1 MSAIRTIDLTKR
13 YGSHTAVSE
22 VNLTV
27 DAGEVYGFLGPNG
40 AGKSTTIGMLLSY
53 VHPTEGT
60 ARVFGKDVREES
72 VAIKRR
78 VGVLP
83 ESCRL
88 YDRLTGR
95 KHLQFAIDAMDA
107 DDDPDTLVD
116 RVGLEPD
123 AARRPVSEYSTGMK
137 QRLKIA
143 VALIDEP
150 DLLVLD
156 EPSGGLDPAGIQ
168 LLRELV
174 LEERD
179 RGAAV
184 FFSSHILEQVEAVC
198 DRIGILVDGCL
209 RTSGDIEVLKSD
221 TGPAVELDI
230 EVDVLSSELVTAL
243 ESIDAVTA
251 CTATEGGVAKANPAV
266 TVAVSTG
273 SAKAKI
279 LRTVEEYATVED
291 FAAEEPSLESLFD
304 EQVAE
309 AKR

>member
-1 MSAIRTIDLTKR
+1 MAAIRTTDLTKR

-22 VNLTV
+22 LNLTV
-27 DAGEVYGFLGPNG
+27 NSGEVYGFLGPNG

-53 VHPTEGT
+53 IYPTEGT
-60 ARVFGKDVREES
+60 ARVFGKDVHEEP
-72 VAIKRR
+72 VATKRR

-83 ESCRL
+83 ESCQL
-88 YDRLTGR
+88 YDRLSGR
-95 KHLQFAIDAMDA
+95 KHLQFAIDAMEA
-107 DDDPDTLVD
+107 DDDPDALVD

-123 AARRPVSEYSTGMK
+123 AARRPVGEYSTGMK

-143 VALIDEP
+143 VTLVGEP

-156 EPSGGLDPAGIQ
+156 EPSSGLDPAGIQ
-168 LLRELV
+168 LLREIV

-198 DRIGILVDGCL
+198 DRIGILVDGRL

-230 EVDVLSSELVTAL
+230 EVDTLPPELVTAL
-243 ESIDAVTA
+243 ESIGAVTA
-251 CTATEGGVAKANPAV
+251 CTAMEGISAGSTPTV
-266 TVAVSTG
+266 TVSLSTA
-273 SAKAKI
+273 SAKAEI

-291 FAAEEPSLESLFD
+291 FTAEEPSLESLFD

>member
-1 MSAIRTIDLTKR
+1 MTAIRTNDLTKR

-27 DAGEVYGFLGPNG
+27 DTGEVYGFLGPNG

-53 VHPTEGT
+53 VYPTEGT
-60 ARVFGKDVREES
+60 ARVLGKDVHEEP

-78 VGVLP
+78 IGVLP
-83 ESCRL
+83 ESCQL
-88 YDRLTGR
+88 YDRLSGR
-95 KHLQFAIDAMDA
+95 KHLQFAIDSMGVDG
-107 DDDPDTLVD
+107 DPDALID

-123 AARRPVSEYSTGMK
+123 AAQRPVGEYSTGMK

-143 VALIDEP
+143 VTLVGEP

-156 EPSGGLDPAGIQ
+156 EPSSGLDPAGIQ
-168 LLRELV
+168 LLREIV

-198 DRIGILVDGCL
+198 DRIGILVDGRL
-209 RTSGDIEVLKSD
+209 RTSGDIEVLKSK
-221 TGPAVELDI
+221 TGPAVELD
-230 EVDVLSSELVTAL
+230 VELDRLPPELTTAL

-251 CTATEGGVAKANPAV
+251 CRIADDEPAVSVSLATDAAKADV
-266 TVAVSTG
+266 
-273 SAKAKI
+273 

-291 FAAEEPSLESLFD
+291 FAAEKPSLESLFD
-304 EQVAE
+304 EQVAD
-309 AKR
+309 ARR